1 MRRRVAGEGPWRG
14 NGFAHDS
21 QLQADPA
28 RLASHWPL
36 LLARILNTDGRRRTN
51 RNRARR
57 HRRRLQQRREENQK
71 GCHARQ
77 HVFKVAR
84 HPMLH

>member
-1 MRRRVAGEGPWRG
+1 MRRRVSGEGPRRRRHRA
-14 NGFAHDS
+14 NGHQPQS
-21 QLQADPA
+21 SPA
-28 RLASHWPL
+28 RLESQRTL
-36 LLARILNTDGRRRTN
+36 LFARILNTDGRRRTY
-51 RNRARR
+51 RNRACR

>member
-1 MRRRVAGEGPWRG
+1 MRRRVASECSWRRHSG
-14 NGFAHDS
+14 AYNGQPQTSPAWLTPQWALLFVRILHPNRCRRANGFG
-21 QLQADPA
+21 A
-28 RLASHWPL
+28 RH
-36 LLARILNTDGRRRTN
+36 
-51 RNRARR
+51 
-57 HRRRLQQRREENQK
+57 HRRRLQQRREEDQQ